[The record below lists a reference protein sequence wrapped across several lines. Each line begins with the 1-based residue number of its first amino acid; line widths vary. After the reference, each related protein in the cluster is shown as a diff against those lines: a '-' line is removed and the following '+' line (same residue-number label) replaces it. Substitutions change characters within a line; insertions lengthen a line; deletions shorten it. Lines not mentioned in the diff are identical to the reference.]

1 MKERFIEIR
10 FYYYILKLLSAFKYS
25 VSTLDIIEAY
35 CNVGDIDSTVIKK
48 LMKQVRDNTGIINT
62 YREEA
67 VYIGRINK
75 ISYRQLAHITG
86 VSLATQVRLNKYFDE
101 HPGMYIGIEKHLPDF
116 EYEQVKKFMHVVDM
130 MKEL

>member
-116 EYEQVKKFMHVVDM
+116 EYEQVEKFMHVVDM